1 MSVVTIY
8 VTAGS
13 LDEAKNIARTVIGE
27 RLAACANILENVTSM
42 FHWDGA
48 VQEETEVAMI
58 LKTRRDLVTALTERI
73 KKIHSY
79 ECPCITAH
87 DIVDGHGGFLSWINA
102 KTA

>member
-8 VTAGS
+8 VIAGS

-48 VQEETEVAMI
+48 VQEETEVAII
-58 LKTRRDLVTALTERI
+58 LKPGAT
-73 KKIHSY
+73 S
-79 ECPCITAH
+79 
-87 DIVDGHGGFLSWINA
+87 
-102 KTA
+102 

>member
-58 LKTRRDLVTALTERI
+58 LKTRRDLIKAVTERI
-73 KKIHSY
+73 TSIHSY
-79 ECPCITAH
+79 ESPCITVH
-87 DIVDGHGGFLSWINA
+87 DIVDGHGEFL
-102 KTA
+102 T